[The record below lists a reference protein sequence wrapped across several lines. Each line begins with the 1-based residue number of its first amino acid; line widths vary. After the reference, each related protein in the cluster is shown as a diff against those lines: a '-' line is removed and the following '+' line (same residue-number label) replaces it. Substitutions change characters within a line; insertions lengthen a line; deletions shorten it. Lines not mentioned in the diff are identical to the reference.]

1 MAKQATKTVET
12 RARLLD
18 TVGQLFRAQ
27 GFHATGLDEVLRLS
41 GTPKGS
47 LYHYFPG
54 GKDQLAIAALDH
66 VATQMKQGMLA
77 LLASSD
83 DPLKALR
90 TLLDFMAKSLADS
103 DFRDGCPVAALTVDV
118 ACDRDSVRE
127 ACERCFNIWLE
138 PLAEH
143 FKRAGHAE
151 KRAKNLAILFLAA
164 LEGGAILSRAQKN
177 VAPLNAIA
185 DELIQMIRISIA
197 AVRAER
203 GSRKAKPRISG
214 TARR

>member
-1 MAKQATKTVET
+1 MPKPSTKTVQT
-12 RARLLD
+12 RTRLLD

-27 GFHATGLDEVLRLS
+27 GFHATGLDEVLKLS

-66 VATQMKQGMLA
+66 VATEMKERMFT

-83 DPLKALR
+83 DPFKALR
-90 TLLDFMAKSLADS
+90 NLLDFLVKSLADS
-103 DFRDGCPVAALTVDV
+103 DFRDGCPIAALTVDV

-127 ACERCFNIWLE
+127 ACERCFDVLLE
-138 PLAEH
+138 VLADH
-143 FKRAGHAE
+143 FKRAGHTD

-164 LEGGAILSRAQKN
+164 FEGGAILSRAHKS

-185 DELIQMIRISIA
+185 DQLIQMIRMSFPA
-197 AVRAER
+197 ARAER
-203 GSRKAKPRISG
+203 EPRKTK
-214 TARR
+214 